1 MSGIRKRQIA
11 VLDAIAAVSTG
22 VTPEMI
28 DPREFEP
35 LAYFPWDA
43 RPASVPLT
51 YDEAATAIFLAEGDL
66 NRAAKLL
73 KVRLSQHNRLVKQSP
88 RLQRLQERCDE

>member
-1 MSGIRKRQIA
+1 M
-11 VLDAIAAVSTG
+11 G

-73 KVRLSQHNRLVKQSP
+73 KVCPTQLNRLVKQSP
-88 RLQRLQERCDE
+88 RLQRIQSKVRE